1 MLWFIRLG
9 FKGTGNF
16 LSGKLTQWRERKVNH
31 KSILTVIA
39 GLFSLGLLSSILSS
53 DFYVVFYPELFYVAV
68 FALLVVVCIVFF
80 KRDDRM
86 VAKNKRPSYV
96 NVIDQDMFIGK
107 KSVHRSRKNLFLR
120 VSIITL
126 LSVFKRK

>member
-1 MLWFIRLG
+1 M
-9 FKGTGNF
+9 
-16 LSGKLTQWRERKVNH
+16 NH

-39 GLFSLGLLSSILSS
+39 GLFSLGLLSSVLSS
-53 DFYVVFYPELFYVAV
+53 DSYLVFYPELFYVAV
-68 FALLVVVCIVFF
+68 FALLVVACIVFF

-96 NVIDQDMFIGK
+96 KVIDQNMFIGK